1 MKAILTNKGKYSAA
15 TTDMPVSNI
24 TSFTWAL
31 FVVSLVVG
39 YVLGIGEADFTAAD
53 GTVTPGHM
61 VTVVDMFIWSIYILS
76 VVAFAAIAVGM
87 SGILTKTA
95 SK

>member
-1 MKAILTNKGKYSAA
+1 
-15 TTDMPVSNI
+15 
-24 TSFTWAL
+24 
-31 FVVSLVVG
+31 
-39 YVLGIGEADFTAAD
+39 
-53 GTVTPGHM
+53 M